1 MQFGRFEVE
10 ENTSKSSLPGEWTEE
25 LTRVLTDTYFQ
36 QSEKDNRFFHVYG
49 EIYEKEFVVVI
60 SYLHHDDH
68 LMSPI
73 SLFLSHDVVE
83 DSKKFKLVLKNLI
96 DLSGLIFDDVFSSSD
111 WNEYVL
117 TWTSNEYRDHE
128 FFYKIT
134 RENISLTLQAEE
146 FLAKDGKI

>member
-10 ENTSKSSLPGEWTEE
+10 DNTKRSSLPAEWTEE

-49 EIYEKEFVVVI
+49 EIYEKEFVVIV

-68 LMSPI
+68 LASPI
-73 SLFLSHDVVE
+73 TLFISHDVVE
-83 DSKKFKLVLKNLI
+83 DSKKFKTVLKNLV

-111 WNEYVL
+111 WSDYVT
-117 TWTSNEYRDHE
+117 TWTENNYRDQN

-146 FLAKDGKI
+146 FLNKDGII